1 MVLAILN
8 VLMMVFMLAP
18 LVLVVW
24 MSFTP
29 DEFFALPLTTF
40 SLRWYREAFAY
51 PGFVSAFVLSALLAL
66 AAATVAV
73 ALGFLAAY
81 ALVRFRFPGRAALDA
96 FFVSPLL
103 VPAVVLG
110 IALLQFVNRLGL
122 YNTFAGLLAAHVVVV
137 VPYTVRVIAT
147 ALRSVPE
154 DVEWAAM
161 NLGAR
166 RGTMLRRIT
175 LPLARRGSLAAFLFA
190 FILSFDEVTVT
201 IFMTGPA
208 YQTLPIRV
216 YNYLTD
222 QVDPTVAAV
231 STLLIALSA
240 VLVIALD
247 RIVGLEHL
255 GR

>member
-1 MVLAILN
+1 MLLGALN
-8 VLMMVFMLAP
+8 VAMIVFMLAP

-29 DEFFALPLTTF
+29 DEFFSLPVQAF
-40 SLRWYREAFAY
+40 SLRWYEAAFAY
-51 PGFVSAFVLSALLAL
+51 PGFVDAFVLSALLAL

-73 ALGFLAAY
+73 TLGFLAAY

-96 FFVSPLL
+96 FFMSPLL

-122 YNTFAGLLAAHVVVV
+122 YNTFAGLLAAHVVIV
-137 VPYTVRVIAT
+137 VPYTVRVIVT
-147 ALRSVPE
+147 ALRAVSE

-166 RGTMLRRIT
+166 RGRMLRRIT
-175 LPLARRGSLAAFLFA
+175 LPLARRGMVAAFLFA

-240 VLVIALD
+240 VLVIVLD
-247 RIVGLEHL
+247 RIVGLENL

>member
-1 MVLAILN
+1 MALGALN
-8 VLMMVFMLAP
+8 VLMIVFMLAP

-29 DEFFALPLTTF
+29 DEFFSLPLDTF
-40 SLRWYREAFAY
+40 SLRWYHEAFAY
-51 PGFVSAFVLSALLAL
+51 PGFVEAFVLSALLAL

-73 ALGFLAAY
+73 TLGFLAAY
-81 ALVRFRFPGRAALDA
+81 ALVRFQFPGRAALDA

-137 VPYTVRVIAT
+137 VPYTVRVIVT
-147 ALRSVPE
+147 ALRSVSE
-154 DVEWAAM
+154 DLEWAAM

-175 LPLARRGSLAAFLFA
+175 LPLARRGMLAAFLFA

-231 STLLIALSA
+231 STLLILLSG
-240 VLVIALD
+240 VLVILLD
-247 RIVGLEHL
+247 RIVGLENL

>member
-1 MVLAILN
+1 MMLAALN
-8 VLMMVFMLAP
+8 VVMMAFMLAP
-18 LVLVVW
+18 LALVVW

-29 DEFFALPLTTF
+29 DEFFSLPVRAF
-40 SLRWYREAFAY
+40 SLRWYHEAFAY
-51 PGFVSAFVLSALLAL
+51 PGFVDAFVLSALLAL
-66 AAATVAV
+66 AAAAVAV
-73 ALGFLAAY
+73 TLGFLAAY

-122 YNTFAGLLAAHVVVV
+122 YNTFAGVLAAHVVVV
-137 VPYTVRVIAT
+137 VPYIVRVIAT
-147 ALRSVPE
+147 ALRAVPE
-154 DVEWAAM
+154 EVEWAAM

-166 RGTMLRRIT
+166 RGTMLRRVT
-175 LPLARRGSLAAFLFA
+175 LPLARRGMLAAFVFA

-222 QVDPTVAAV
+222 QVDPTVAAI
-231 STLLIALSA
+231 STMLIALSA
-240 VLVIALD
+240 VLVIVLD
-247 RIVGLEHL
+247 RIVGLENL

>member
-1 MVLAILN
+1 MIAALN
-8 VLMMVFMLAP
+8 AVMMAFMLAP
-18 LVLVVW
+18 LALVVW

-29 DEFFALPLTTF
+29 DEFFALPVHAF

-51 PGFVSAFVLSALLAL
+51 PGFVDAFVLSALLAL
-66 AAATVAV
+66 AAAAVAV
-73 ALGFLAAY
+73 TLGFLAAY
-81 ALVRFRFPGRAALDA
+81 ALIRFRFPGRAALDA

-122 YNTFAGLLAAHVVVV
+122 YNTFAGVLAAHVVVV
-137 VPYTVRVIAT
+137 VPYTVRVIGT
-147 ALRSVPE
+147 ALRAVPE

-166 RGTMLRRIT
+166 RGVMLRRIT
-175 LPLARRGSLAAFLFA
+175 LPLARRGMIAAFLFA

-201 IFMTGPA
+201 IFMTGPR

-222 QVDPTVAAV
+222 QIDPTVAAI
-231 STLLIALSA
+231 SAMLIVLSA
-240 VLVIALD
+240 VLVFALD
-247 RIVGLEHL
+247 RIVGLENL